1 MPTFERG
8 FKAWCER
15 TAVATRLEL
24 QLEPRAPL
32 GARALAQHL
41 GVELITPH
49 DLSELSESDL
59 RQLMHTDR
67 IGWSAVSFTIDDRT
81 TVIYN
86 STNSRGRQSS
96 DIMHEIAHI
105 LRQHEPTQII
115 LSDTTPFAMR
125 SFDSKQEDEANWLG
139 WTLLLPRPALEHCA
153 DLDLSVDQIAER
165 YEVSEQLVNFRRR
178 MTGIERQRR
187 QRTKL
192 RRART

>member
-1 MPTFERG
+1 MATFERG

-24 QLEPRAPL
+24 RLEPHAPL
-32 GARALAQHL
+32 SARALAQHL

-49 DLSELSESDL
+49 DLPALSVSDL

-67 IGWSAVSFTIDDRT
+67 SGWSAVSFTMDGRT

-96 DIMHEIAHI
+96 DIMHEISHI

-115 LSDTTPFAMR
+115 LSDTAPFAMR
-125 SFDSKQEDEANWLG
+125 SFDAKQEDEANWLG
-139 WTLLLPRPALEHCA
+139 WTLLLPRPVLEHCA
-153 DLDLSVDQIAER
+153 DVDLRADQIAER
-165 YEVSEQLVNFRRR
+165 YEVSEQLVNFRLR

-187 QRTKL
+187 QR
-192 RRART
+192 ANVQQ